1 MAMPSEPDQLAALWG
16 WYQSFRQARGDD
28 FASVL
33 EVADWLWLTAKLREA
48 PICSGFSEP
57 ENPSSGAAPQ
67 PIAAPAARK
76 ATAGNAVSADTPSS
90 DASTPREKP
99 QEPQPES
106 SPPKGNP
113 KPPPTREAAAIPL
126 LSPAALPDQRDVTD
140 SLQSYS
146 DWLVANGGEPLRLQA
161 PPLFPSAL
169 ALLKPLKPLLIP
181 RFSLHQL
188 QLDEERSAERSAELG
203 IVWPVFRP
211 GRLPGLRV
219 RLVLDAGMSME
230 VWRPHAEE
238 LKRVLASSQ
247 SFDEVILEPLPL
259 EQLEAA
265 VKHERRLSSPVDGCA
280 ITLLISDTAGL
291 HWWDHRIQPWLEAVG
306 ARQPMAVIHTL
317 PYRYRGTTALS
328 QGFSVTLYSQSKLG
342 TNATYRKKINLL
354 RGQKAEEKQHPVIFA
369 LPNGAV
375 IPVISL
381 NPREIRPWAALVMGN
396 HQARCPGIVFPPP
409 SIVSSKAPPP
419 SMAKPCAEDLLKGF
433 LGVASSEAQMLLSWM
448 AGSPAPLTLGVLR
461 LLQGALRQE
470 GNTAQP
476 LAEVMVSGLLER
488 LPGQKT
494 VQFEELQFHVIPEVR
509 SLLLVGLDPAAR
521 QTVLHLVT
529 QMLER
534 HWNRRGK
541 GPSFEALITDPNAVC
556 PTEGMALIHV
566 ADITASMLDK
576 LPIKQFHEIGA
587 SSRMS
592 QPLLQARRQF
602 SSLVNRSKTTLQSL
616 DSFDT
621 FSGSGDKYGE
631 GDVRSITA
639 RSNTPEWCWPIAW
652 DFLAYRNEKR
662 KGFAGRQWLFEE
674 VRRWAQG
681 DKTNSDSANALLISA
696 DYGMGKSAFLAELI
710 DANATGLPV
719 AAQHFCRADMEPTL
733 SPSVFVRSIAA
744 QFAEYIP
751 AYRHAI
757 EKDQAL
763 DLRHHLDNSDRYP
776 NRAFEM
782 SVLEPLLS
790 IEVPPS
796 KMLLVVD
803 ALDESEAP
811 QTVVRPDERI
821 TILRLLAT
829 YASRLPHWL
838 KLLATC
844 RRLPNVTNAL
854 RHDFCIKDLNADDA
868 RNVADL
874 HAYVAVRCQTPTLAE
889 RLKRAQLNAVEVAD
903 FLSAPLQSGGMFLYV
918 VQVLDDLEA
927 GQLPL
932 TNVNDLKSLGQGLGG
947 FYLNVFK
954 QRYPTDEIFSP
965 VRDVLGV
972 LCEAGEPLERHDLA
986 GILQTSEDEITAI
999 LYPIRDFLR
1008 IESVAFENK
1017 GIGLTGVMYSLV
1029 HSSLA
1034 LWLSHKGY
1042 GEEMEASRR
1051 FMVDRL
1057 RAAQKIHL
1065 WAVDELKAKRNYPSP
1080 YLRRYISKHAEMIRH
1095 DLFDLYRSSFA
1106 KPVDGKAI
1114 FISYTGRDA
1123 EGDAWADRL
1132 AGWFEEWEYGYFRDK
1147 DHSHGIKAGVDW
1159 RQTLYRELGLARA
1172 LVCLCSKQYEVS
1184 PWCVGEVAIAV
1195 KEGKTVIP
1203 IQLAET
1209 EEELQTQPL
1218 PLLLQAHQAIKVTSA
1233 ALPTPEQLA
1242 EVKQRLRQTLQRKL
1256 NWRDLQ
1262 SWDAT
1267 LPPYPGLPAFEERQ
1281 APVFFGRD
1289 AAIEAVVERLS
1300 SLALRAPGFLL
1311 LLGAS
1316 GIGKSSLIR
1325 AGIIPKLQGESER
1338 RWLVVDPFRSGP
1350 GSISQLYQQLDGIW
1364 RELGET
1370 SPNIVNN
1377 ESAEDGLIRWL
1388 YWLQISTGATVLLV
1402 IDQFEE
1408 LLSPELQPESVQFL
1422 GFLQALL
1429 QSKPN
1434 DVVVLA
1440 ALRSDFFVKLQSL
1453 WPILTAMASFLALE
1467 PIAQDHFREL
1477 ISGPA
1482 KRSGL
1487 TLQPGLADRLMT
1499 GIGNQDA
1506 LPLLAFTL
1514 EKLWRRHIERGGP
1527 VVGTNGALF
1536 DLTLADYEALGGV
1549 AGAVSSQAKLCWN
1562 PETSHEADTAALRE
1576 AFLDHLVTLNEE
1588 GQAAKRPAP
1597 LRELPERSRPIVERM
1612 VNRRLLV
1619 SDAGVVEIAHEAL
1632 LRTWEPL
1639 VAWIEE
1645 GKVELLQCLRVRRLL
1660 GALTPEAPAKDR
1672 RKTMNDLA
1680 DLAAAGGSEGRA
1692 VQKEAAGPLAAL
1704 LAEGTVPEA
1713 DRLDAALVLALV
1725 GAEAP
1730 LSDALADTTAPVAVR
1745 RRAAESLGLLAK
1757 RSGDQNQRDRIA
1769 AELEGWLRSDVL
1781 EVRIEPVS
1789 DPALLAMAR
1798 EPAKRKVA
1806 AQVAQARAAGQLE
1819 TISEAQL
1826 LQAIPQMEDQATQQE
1841 LWAMGASP
1849 GWAEHDALLPLLQGA
1864 ARGLQLAASADLP
1877 LLGSGPGRKVPML
1890 TLRAEEEGGG
1900 LRIRTEVV
1908 EVPVWQLP
1916 LPTGEPLELVL
1927 VPAGERTIGSP
1938 AEEAGRDVY
1947 ILGRQKCEGV
1957 DVEVLRKVRLVRF
1970 ALLRHPISQGQWRAV
1985 VESLAVDQRGELN
1998 ASPGTFRPDDAWER
2012 CGQPG
2017 GLPVDSVSWTQCQQ
2031 WLEGLNGWLAASWPQ
2046 WAEQHPELGPERVC
2060 FSLPSE
2066 SQWEAACRAGDPSPF
2081 HFGATLDPSWAR
2093 YDASRTYAKGR
2104 RGDNLKRPVSLG
2116 FFGLVNR
2123 WGLAELHGQL
2133 AEWYADQWHPSPIG
2147 ASEAQR
2153 PGWLGGGGT
2162 PPPLLDGRA
2171 LEGPD
2176 PGLAE
2181 VPLERGMR
2189 LLRGGSC
2196 FVAPHGCRA
2205 AYRGSLL
2212 PAHFNAGVGLRPCC
2226 LLPPGPLLGP

>member
-1 MAMPSEPDQLAALWG
+1 
-16 WYQSFRQARGDD
+16 
-28 FASVL
+28 
-33 EVADWLWLTAKLREA
+33 
-48 PICSGFSEP
+48 
-57 ENPSSGAAPQ
+57 
-67 PIAAPAARK
+67 
-76 ATAGNAVSADTPSS
+76 
-90 DASTPREKP
+90 
-99 QEPQPES
+99 
-106 SPPKGNP
+106 
-113 KPPPTREAAAIPL
+113 
-126 LSPAALPDQRDVTD
+126 
-140 SLQSYS
+140 
-146 DWLVANGGEPLRLQA
+146 
-161 PPLFPSAL
+161 
-169 ALLKPLKPLLIP
+169 
-181 RFSLHQL
+181 
-188 QLDEERSAERSAELG
+188 
-203 IVWPVFRP
+203 
-211 GRLPGLRV
+211 
-219 RLVLDAGMSME
+219 MS
-230 VWRPHAEE
+230 
-238 LKRVLASSQ
+238 
-247 SFDEVILEPLPL
+247 
-259 EQLEAA
+259 
-265 VKHERRLSSPVDGCA
+265 
-280 ITLLISDTAGL
+280 
-291 HWWDHRIQPWLEAVG
+291 
-306 ARQPMAVIHTL
+306 
-317 PYRYRGTTALS
+317 
-328 QGFSVTLYSQSKLG
+328 
-342 TNATYRKKINLL
+342 
-354 RGQKAEEKQHPVIFA
+354 
-369 LPNGAV
+369 
-375 IPVISL
+375 
-381 NPREIRPWAALVMGN
+381 
-396 HQARCPGIVFPPP
+396 
-409 SIVSSKAPPP
+409 
-419 SMAKPCAEDLLKGF
+419 
-433 LGVASSEAQMLLSWM
+433 
-448 AGSPAPLTLGVLR
+448 
-461 LLQGALRQE
+461 
-470 GNTAQP
+470 
-476 LAEVMVSGLLER
+476 
-488 LPGQKT
+488 
-494 VQFEELQFHVIPEVR
+494 
-509 SLLLVGLDPAAR
+509 
-521 QTVLHLVT
+521 
-529 QMLER
+529 
-534 HWNRRGK
+534 
-541 GPSFEALITDPNAVC
+541 
-556 PTEGMALIHV
+556 
-566 ADITASMLDK
+566 
-576 LPIKQFHEIGA
+576 
-587 SSRMS
+587 
-592 QPLLQARRQF
+592 
-602 SSLVNRSKTTLQSL
+602 
-616 DSFDT
+616 
-621 FSGSGDKYGE
+621 
-631 GDVRSITA
+631 
-639 RSNTPEWCWPIAW
+639 
-652 DFLAYRNEKR
+652 
-662 KGFAGRQWLFEE
+662 
-674 VRRWAQG
+674 
-681 DKTNSDSANALLISA
+681 
-696 DYGMGKSAFLAELI
+696 
-710 DANATGLPV
+710 
-719 AAQHFCRADMEPTL
+719 
-733 SPSVFVRSIAA
+733 
-744 QFAEYIP
+744 
-751 AYRHAI
+751 
-757 EKDQAL
+757 
-763 DLRHHLDNSDRYP
+763 
-776 NRAFEM
+776 
-782 SVLEPLLS
+782 
-790 IEVPPS
+790 
-796 KMLLVVD
+796 
-803 ALDESEAP
+803 
-811 QTVVRPDERI
+811 
-821 TILRLLAT
+821 
-829 YASRLPHWL
+829 
-838 KLLATC
+838 
-844 RRLPNVTNAL
+844 
-854 RHDFCIKDLNADDA
+854 
-868 RNVADL
+868 
-874 HAYVAVRCQTPTLAE
+874 
-889 RLKRAQLNAVEVAD
+889 
-903 FLSAPLQSGGMFLYV
+903 
-918 VQVLDDLEA
+918 
-927 GQLPL
+927 
-932 TNVNDLKSLGQGLGG
+932 
-947 FYLNVFK
+947 
-954 QRYPTDEIFSP
+954 
-965 VRDVLGV
+965 
-972 LCEAGEPLERHDLA
+972 
-986 GILQTSEDEITAI
+986 
-999 LYPIRDFLR
+999 
-1008 IESVAFENK
+1008 
-1017 GIGLTGVMYSLV
+1017 
-1029 HSSLA
+1029 
-1034 LWLSHKGY
+1034 
-1042 GEEMEASRR
+1042 
-1051 FMVDRL
+1051 
-1057 RAAQKIHL
+1057 
-1065 WAVDELKAKRNYPSP
+1065 
-1080 YLRRYISKHAEMIRH
+1080 
-1095 DLFDLYRSSFA
+1095 
-1106 KPVDGKAI
+1106 AI

-1123 EGDAWADRL
+1123 VGDAWADRL
-1132 AGWFEEWEYGYFRDK
+1132 AGWFEEWQYGYFRDK
-1147 DHSHGIKAGVDW
+1147 DHSHGIKAGEEW
-1159 RQTLYRELGLARA
+1159 RPALYRHLALA
-1172 LVCLCSKQYEVS
+1172 QAMVCLCSQQYESS

-1203 IQLAET
+1203 IHLLKPD
-1209 EEELQTQPL
+1209 EEAQNQPL
-1218 PLLLQAHQAIKVTSA
+1218 PSMLQTRQAIRVPN
-1233 ALPTPEQLA
+1233 ALHPSPEQLE
-1242 EVKQRLRQTLQRKL
+1242 EVRHRLRTKLSESLKWRELQG
-1256 NWRDLQ
+1256 
-1262 SWDAT
+1262 WDPSQ
-1267 LPPYPGLPAFEERQ
+1267 PPYPGLPAFEAHQ

-1289 AAIEAVVERLS
+1289 ADILRVIQQLT
-1300 SLALRAPGFLL
+1300 SLALSAPGFLL

-1316 GIGKSSLIR
+1316 GYGKSSLVR
-1325 AGIIPKLQGESER
+1325 AGVVPWLRAER
-1338 RWLVVDPFRSGP
+1338 PRRSLVLEPFKPGLDPFGALRGVLREP
-1350 GSISQLYQQLDGIW
+1350 LAAAELVAPEPEGGDG
-1364 RELGET
+1364 E
-1370 SPNIVNN
+1370 
-1377 ESAEDGLIRWL
+1377 ADGLSRQL
-1388 YWLQISTGATVLLV
+1388 HSLSSATRGPVVLV

-1408 LLSPELQPESVQFL
+1408 LLADGNQEGERFL
-1422 GFLQALL
+1422 AFLEGLLSTALAE
-1429 QSKPN
+1429 
-1434 DVVVLA
+1434 VVVLA
-1440 ALRSDFFVKLQSL
+1440 TMRTDFLAPLQSR
-1453 WPILTAMASFLALE
+1453 WPELLRLATTEPLTPIRLE
-1467 PIAQDHFREL
+1467 DFGEL

-1482 KRSGL
+1482 KRSNL
-1487 TLQPGLADRLMT
+1487 ELQPGLKERLVHDS
-1499 GIGNQDA
+1499 GGGDA

-1514 EKLWRRHIERGGP
+1514 EKLWQKWKERGGP
-1527 VVGTNGALF
+1527 MVSPRGERW
-1536 DLTLADYEALGGV
+1536 DLTVADYEALGGV

-1562 PETSHEADTAALRE
+1562 PETSHEADAAALRE